1 MRCDF
6 NYAFDR
12 RAEPRKLAKFIGVG
26 VEKEGFFRGGSRTLA
41 EFHYE
46 WANVTADM
54 GNKEEVLG
62 GLGKVSARGW
72 SLTFSRWKTSV
83 AAVWRLRA
91 TLTATGPKRQCGQRA
106 PQFPR
111 ACLKLPN
118 ARAQRAGAEK
128 EIHTG
133 LLK

>member
-1 MRCDF
+1 
-6 NYAFDR
+6 
-12 RAEPRKLAKFIGVG
+12 LAKFIGVG

-91 TLTATGPKRQCGQRA
+91 TLTATGPKRQCGQRSST
-106 PQFPR
+106 
-111 ACLKLPN
+111 
-118 ARAQRAGAEK
+118 
-128 EIHTG
+128 ISTS
-133 LLK
+133 LLKVAKCQGSKSRCRERNTYWVIKIIEI